1 MSSSDHTSGSA
12 GPSLGSALKNLR
24 LERGLSGKSLAE
36 LAGMSQSKIS
46 RIENAVTSASD
57 DDVVSIAR
65 ALGAGDALTRQLLA
79 EAHRSRES
87 VPDWESGEVD
97 LASRQEETEQI
108 EAGAVD
114 FKVFQPTVVI
124 GLLQI
129 SSYAEA
135 VLSALQKIAGPDLS
149 GTPIRAVSAR
159 VHRQGILDEETKNF
173 DFVMTEAVLSNR
185 YCSAEDMLAQIR
197 RIEEVAKRPNVTVSI
212 IPSDLAAWTVPP
224 FHAFSIYDDK
234 YVFVDLYDTGL
245 SKHDESD
252 DGFYGRVF
260 AAMKAQAVTEIRPIL
275 RKYRDVYLAEL
286 TRGESG
292 PS

>member
-1 MSSSDHTSGSA
+1 VSSSAHSSGSA
-12 GPSLGSALKNLR
+12 GSTLGPALKNLR
-24 LERGLSGKSLAE
+24 VERGLSGKHLAE

-46 RIENAVTSASD
+46 RIENGVTSASD
-57 DDVVSIAR
+57 DDVRRIAHALEVS
-65 ALGAGDALTRQLLA
+65 DALTRQLLA
-79 EAHRSRES
+79 EAHRSREP

-135 VLSALQKIAGPDLS
+135 VLSALQKLAGPDLS
-149 GTPIRAVSAR
+149 GAPIRAVSAR
-159 VHRQGILDEETKNF
+159 VHRQGILDEEAKNF

-185 YCSAEDMLAQIR
+185 YCPAEDMLAQIR
-197 RIEEVAKRPNVTVSI
+197 RIEEIAKRPNVSISI

-275 RKYRDVYLAEL
+275 RKYRERYLAEL
-286 TRGESG
+286 TRGDLDAG
-292 PS
+292 